1 MCGRARRGQW
11 DYFAYLIKDG
21 KERRSRLRQTC
32 EGCRIRMKHR
42 NYKRV
47 IMR

>member
-21 KERRSRLRQTC
+21 KERRRTCRQTW
-32 EGCRIRMKHR
+32 EGCRSADEATEII
-42 NYKRV
+42 NTLL
-47 IMR
+47 